1 MNKQTAKAASVRATL
16 YYQSIPP
23 YYLFER
29 ATDAVGTDTE
39 RLIRFTRE
47 IKLDDTPVKSWRLPI
62 ASAQRP
68 LGAAVMEVAKVG
80 SAGR

>member
-1 MNKQTAKAASVRATL
+1 MKAAAVRAIL

-23 YYLFER
+23 YFLFER
-29 ATDAVGTDTE
+29 ATDAGGTDTE

-47 IKLDDTPVKSWRLPI
+47 IKLDDTLVKSWKLPI

-68 LGAAVMEVAKVG
+68 LETMMTEVAGMNGVR
-80 SAGR
+80 AGR